1 MNWVVALVIG
11 IAIGFIFSLL
21 VWYLRVPIVGVLRV
35 DQSDPD
41 GPYLFAELKEGASEV
56 SKRKYATFAVNPK
69 SYISQK

>member
-1 MNWVVALVIG
+1 MNWVLALIIG
-11 IAIGFIFSLL
+11 FVVGFIFSLF

-56 SKRKYATFAVNPK
+56 SKRKYATFVVNPK
-69 SYISQK
+69 SYISR